1 MFASSSSRKK
11 SLPVVLVSKKTKSRI
26 MQVVRRMVVVLAV
39 VVGIA
44 AMSFVS
50 IGLLLSL
57 PASKP
62 QKADVIVVLGGDKG
76 LRVQK
81 GAELYNDGFSKKVL
95 LTGIDRRYYRPSRPN
110 WRERRIRDLGVK
122 KSAIVVDTKSQ
133 TSWEEAM
140 NTAAT
145 MERRKWESAI
155 VVSDPPHM
163 LRLWLTWHHAF
174 AGTSK
179 RFTLVAT
186 KPDWWHPI
194 FWWKHKTNYKF
205 VVSELKKNIA
215 YVVFHYIKW
224 SDDPNQDVLTER

>member
-1 MFASSSSRKK
+1 M
-11 SLPVVLVSKKTKSRI
+11 LVSKKSQSRI
-26 MQVVRRMVVVLAV
+26 MRLFRRVIVILFVVVTF
-39 VVGIA
+39 A
-44 AMSFVS
+44 AISFVS
-50 IGLLLSL
+50 MGLLLSL

-95 LTGIDRRYYRPSRPN
+95 LTGIDRRYYRPSHPN
-110 WRERRIRDLGVK
+110 WRERRIHKLGVK

-133 TSWEEAM
+133 SSWEEAM

-145 MERRKWESAI
+145 MERRKWDSAI

-186 KPDWWHPI
+186 KPDWWHPLL
-194 FWWKHKTNYKF
+194 WWQNDTNYKF

-215 YVVFHYIKW
+215 YVIVHYIKW
-224 SDDPNQDVLTER
+224 KDDPNQDVLTER